1 MYELTYGNSESEE
14 FISYFSSEKE
24 AIHYIIDFLDEYYP
38 NYPYIRVID
47 GKEET
52 EIDYGS
58 HHWFYWIKKIEG
70 PIKIE
75 EDFIKVTLIPD
86 YEPTGELDGY
96 IVEELSYDPLLAEFK
111 SGDDEIDSEFLLFH
125 EDWVYVFNRDEEEGT
140 TSGCGVAEGDD
151 IFELF
156 GITLVNVIRKKKNKM
171 EEYIRL
177 QKGEEKDGV

>member
-1 MYELTYGNSESEE
+1 MYELIYGNSESEE

-24 AIHYIIDFLDEYYP
+24 AIDNIFDYFEEVGYE
-38 NYPYIRVID
+38 YPYIRVIHR
-47 GKEET
+47 KEET
-52 EIDYGS
+52 KIDYGS
-58 HHWFYWIKKIEG
+58 HYWFYWIKKIEG

-75 EDFIKVTLIPD
+75 EDFIKVTLVPD
-86 YEPTGELDGY
+86 YEETGELDGY

-156 GITLVNVIRKKKNKM
+156 GITLVNVIRKKKNQMK
-171 EEYIRL
+171 EYIESQRK
-177 QKGEEKDGV
+177 Q